1 MSNYSERISRLL
13 AENSLTLADF
23 CKKIGLN
30 STTTIAKIVSEN
42 RKPSSKTI
50 GRIINAYPNINYE
63 WLTTGKGEMKTGSNQ
78 LAEIKEDDLTVT
90 AKQILKKLEEDRI
103 HYDLTRKQMNEANFK
118 QMFDKFNDLE
128 NRVESYAVQA
138 SSTVNEKLNKLA
150 KNYNDSYLVALEK
163 ILRIE
168 QDLENI
174 NTFMAQAFETE
185 KIQAKLKTKLKTKP
199 NGRT

>member
-50 GRIINAYPNINYE
+50 GRIINAFPNVNYE
-63 WLTTGKGEMKTGSNQ
+63 WLTTGKGQMKTGSNQ
-78 LAEIKEDDLTVT
+78 LSEFKEDDLTVT
-90 AKQILKKLEEDRI
+90 AKQIINKLEEDRMYYSNVSDTAQNI
-103 HYDLTRKQMNEANFK
+103 KNILEA
-118 QMFDKFNDLE
+118 FNTLDSK
-128 NRVESYAVQA
+128 VERYAERA
-138 SSTVNEKLNKLA
+138 SISVNNKLDSIF
-150 KNYNDSYLVALEK
+150 KNYNKTYLVALDK

-185 KIQAKLKTKLKTKP
+185 KIKSKLKSKTKLKTNP
-199 NGRT
+199 NERT

>member
-23 CKKIGLN
+23 CKNIGLN

-50 GRIINAYPNINYE
+50 GRIINAFPNINYE
-63 WLTTGKGEMKTGSNQ
+63 WLATGKGEMKTGSNQ

-90 AKQILKKLEEDRI
+90 SKQILKKLEEDRI
-103 HYDLTRKQMNEANFK
+103 HYDLSRKEMNEIKFNDLFN
-118 QMFDKFNDLE
+118 KFNDLE
-128 NRVESYAVQA
+128 SRIEAYAEQA
-138 SSTVNEKLNKLA
+138 SSKVNEKLETLA
-150 KNYNDSYLVALEK
+150 KNYDNSYLVALDK

-185 KIQAKLKTKLKTKP
+185 KIQSKLKSKLKTKP
-199 NGRT
+199 NERT

>member
-103 HYDLTRKQMNEANFK
+103 HYDLTRKEMNEVNFK

-128 NRVESYAVQA
+128 NRVQSFAVQA

-185 KIQAKLKTKLKTKP
+185 KIQAKLKTKLKIKP
-199 NGRT
+199 NERT